1 LTTNFKKSEFDC
13 KCGCKMPPKVLVN
26 VVKTAD
32 NLQVL
37 RDHLKA
43 SITINSAYRCK
54 THNASS
60 GGVKTSQHLEG
71 IATDITCKAHK
82 PESLYKIIEDLIK
95 KGKLKEGG
103 LGLYNTFVHY
113 DIRGKKAR
121 WNNSTTNN
129 N

>member
-1 LTTNFKKSEFDC
+1 MTANFKKSEFEC
-13 KCGCKMPPKVLVN
+13 KCGCKMPSKVLVN

-37 RDHLKA
+37 RDYLKA

-54 THNASS
+54 THNAASK
-60 GGVKTSQHLEG
+60 GVKTSQHLKG
-71 IATDITCKAHK
+71 IATDITCKVHNPK
-82 PESLYKIIEDLIK
+82 NLYNIIEDLIE

-113 DIRGKKAR
+113 DIRNSGKAR
-121 WNNSTTNN
+121 WDYRKD
-129 N
+129 

>member
-1 LTTNFKKSEFDC
+1 MTSNFKKSEFEC
-13 KCGCKMPPKVLVN
+13 KCGCKMPPKVLIN

-37 RDHLKA
+37 RDHLKT

-54 THNASS
+54 AHNLASK
-60 GGVKTSQHLEG
+60 GVKTSQHLQG
-71 IATDITCKAHK
+71 IATDITCKAHNPK
-82 PESLYKIIEDLIK
+82 SLYNIIEDLIK
-95 KGKLKEGG
+95 EGKLKEGG

-121 WNNSTTNN
+121 WDYRKD
-129 N
+129 

>member
-1 LTTNFKKSEFDC
+1 LTTNFKKSEFEC
-13 KCGCKMPPKVLVN
+13 KCGCKMPSKVLTN
-26 VVKTAD
+26 VVKTAN

-37 RDHLKA
+37 RGYLKA
-43 SITINSAYRCK
+43 SITINSAFRCN
-54 THNASS
+54 THNASV

-71 IATDITCKAHK
+71 IATDITCKSHN
-82 PESLYKIIEDLIK
+82 PESLYKIIENLIK
-95 KGKLKEGG
+95 EGKLKEGG